1 MQQNQNDVAQK
12 ERAEDHL
19 EMYLAYRYTKNNL
32 TWNTNICLPAG
43 TGPTKTESKTW
54 SYSSLSAEPT

>member
-1 MQQNQNDVAQK
+1 MKEADKKWMQQNQNDVAQK

-32 TWNTNICLPAG
+32 NSPG
-43 TGPTKTESKTW
+43 R
-54 SYSSLSAEPT
+54 